1 MASAL
6 ITNRQYTN
14 FYTGTTTSWLIG
26 NVGDVVELTLDLDAE
41 ILFTS
46 TYQTQ
51 VKITDN
57 NHVTRLSGSWFDEGF
72 AVGQLV
78 SLIANLTTNG
88 GAPIPIA
95 GLPHT
100 GQILT
105 LTPSLMIV
113 DLLNV
118 GDTFM
123 PFQNSINSIDY
134 EWSGLTI
141 ACTDTNPFKGVEFY
155 YGLTTNTQVGSGD
168 LSSLIDGTVLTFK
181 HNSIVAPV
189 SAPINLIPFSY
200 QSGGAILSATIQ
212 GNTTVSGTLKKY
224 IIKIKFIITPIYEVV
239 DDLTNLILPTP
250 YKGNECLTDIFR
262 VNILPE
268 INNPN
273 INVSVSGAQSVLKG
287 NTGWFNENYNGG
299 VNNYSIN
306 QVQLFNELGIPI
318 SGIASGGKTDFTI
331 IINQVGA
338 TSAFDYK
345 LGFVWTPSTP
355 SYYTDKLLGYHK
367 NVMYNGC
374 SDSVVLN
381 SSTAAQT
388 FTGYTNEAG
397 ARMDIEF
404 SSITLQANTVT
415 IRGKFVPNAA
425 FETFMEAV
433 DTSDLNYLV
442 WVSVGDNL
450 DVNITDRVSL
460 ISDFSSF
467 TLPAITTEQFNV
479 TNSFLGHAQEST
491 QVGSMFYEGCVE
503 DEISAR
509 SIISLDTTL
518 DETIEEIKF
527 TIEGYNYV
535 TNESYV
541 LESNAYDCTGF
552 VKDNA
557 NIQQINIDTTRGF
570 QMVSGLEKNA
580 VQVFRDPLNDVGSL
594 KAYKGIYSFRFR
606 WEDWIS
612 KITVPSVFYDN
623 TLLNNNLNNDW
634 STKDDLANWKLTYN
648 VNMKVLRQGLEVNTK
663 NSFDFAVRK
672 YEESIVYDGA
682 ITTYDS
688 TKTNSLFLGFDANGV
703 RNNAILSAENTWI
716 QADFDLED
724 LMGDVGD
731 INDYYGVIRIEE
743 YRNGGLFKIEML
755 SSILT
760 NTENI
765 LIPLT
770 GETQAKM
777 TKVSDT
783 KIRVEG
789 LIDKTKLNLNNS
801 QYKISARLGC
811 SDINLGKYSG
821 KYTQKYN

>member
-26 NVGDVVELTLDLDAE
+26 NVGDVVELTLDLEAE
-41 ILFTS
+41 IKFLS

-51 VKITDN
+51 VKITNDN
-57 NHVTRLSGSWFDEGF
+57 EITRLTGSWYDEGF
-72 AVGQLV
+72 AVGQSVDV
-78 SLIANLTTNG
+78 SFTITTNG
-88 GAPIPIA
+88 TPTSFSDSGTI
-95 GLPHT
+95 T
-100 GQILT
+100 T

-113 DLLNV
+113 NGIIFPDNV
-118 GDTFM
+118 F
-123 PFQNSINSIDY
+123 PFQNTINSIDY
-134 EWSGLTI
+134 EFSGLTI
-141 ACTDTNPFKGVEFY
+141 ACDSINPFAGVEFL

-181 HNSIVAPV
+181 NNAIQSSII

-200 QSGGAILSATIQ
+200 RSGGAILSATIK
-212 GNTTVSGTLKKY
+212 GNTVIPTNTLKKY
-224 IIKIKFIITPIYEVV
+224 IIKIKFVITPIYEVV
-239 DDLTNLILPTP
+239 DDLKNLTLPTP
-250 YKGNECLTDIFR
+250 YKGNECITDILR
-262 VNILPE
+262 INLLPE

-273 INVSVSGAQSVLKG
+273 INVSVSGTQSVLKG

-306 QVQLFNELGIPI
+306 QLQLFNEVGVPI
-318 SGIASGGKTDFTI
+318 SGISSGGKTDFTI
-331 IINQVGA
+331 IINQIGA

-355 SYYTDKLLGYHK
+355 SYYTDKLLGYHE

-381 SSTAAQT
+381 SATVAQT
-388 FTGYTNEAG
+388 FTGYANEAG

-404 SSITLQANTVT
+404 GSITLQANTVT
-415 IRGKFVPNAA
+415 IRGKFAPNAA

-433 DTSDLNYLV
+433 DVSDLNYLV

-450 DVNITDRVSL
+450 AVNVTDRVSL
-460 ISDFSSF
+460 IADFSSF
-467 TLPAITTEQFNV
+467 TLPAVVTEQFNV

-503 DEISAR
+503 DEISTR

-557 NIQQINIDTTRGF
+557 NVQQIDIDTTRGF
-570 QMVSGLEKNA
+570 QMVAGLEKNA
-580 VQVFRDPLNDVGSL
+580 VQVFRDPLNDIGSL
-594 KAYKGIYSFRFR
+594 KAYKGIYSFRLR

-672 YEESIVYDGA
+672 YEESIIYDGA

-716 QADFDLED
+716 EADFDLED
-724 LMGDVGD
+724 LLGDVGD

-755 SSILT
+755 SSILS

-811 SDINLGKYSG
+811 KDINLGKYSG
-821 KYTQKYN
+821 KYSQKYN